1 MDIVVSAIAKENT
14 AREVFNFE
22 VMDLGAI
29 GYQECFLLQKNLL
42 QEIYAARRKST
53 LLLCEHPPVITSGR
67 LAKRENILRPLDEVK
82 AQGIEIA
89 YSDRGGDVTLHMPGQ
104 LIAYPLF
111 DLRLLQKDIH
121 RYLRN
126 LEETAI
132 LLLKEYGIHGQRKA
146 GLTGV
151 WVNERKIASIGIAI
165 SHWVT
170 YHGMSLNVN
179 GDMGLFSLIRPCGQ
193 DIMVTSMQQLKKQ
206 QVLKMDEVKERLAA
220 AFTSVFSKEDNYA

>member
-104 LIAYPLF
+104 
-111 DLRLLQKDIH
+111 
-121 RYLRN
+121 
-126 LEETAI
+126 
-132 LLLKEYGIHGQRKA
+132 
-146 GLTGV
+146 
-151 WVNERKIASIGIAI
+151 
-165 SHWVT
+165 
-170 YHGMSLNVN
+170 
-179 GDMGLFSLIRPCGQ
+179 
-193 DIMVTSMQQLKKQ
+193 
-206 QVLKMDEVKERLAA
+206 
-220 AFTSVFSKEDNYA
+220 